1 LFCIILLCT
10 YSSYHDFIF
19 LVAILFVLQLMVMVQ
34 PGCFIAEIIPEEP
47 DQDNT
52 CVGSSP

>member
-1 LFCIILLCT
+1 VYLLN
-10 YSSYHDFIF
+10 HGFIF
-19 LVAILFVLQLMVMVQ
+19 LVAILFVLQLMVVVQ
-34 PGCFIAEIIPEEP
+34 PGCFIAETIPELP